1 MRVAPRQVFVARLGG
16 AYPPPPIP
24 VPYQFTRKEILNAVF
39 CTCTQTDG
47 GYLGSDLDSF
57 FSAVVSSAAGFY
69 AVLLTVQNAGITTLL
84 TVRPGQSVAV
94 TGDPSLPQPPD
105 W

>member
-1 MRVAPRQVFVARLGG
+1 MRVAPRQVFLARLGG
-16 AYPPPPIP
+16 AHPPTPIP
-24 VPYQFTRKEILNAVF
+24 VPIQSTNEFSMRCSLRV
-39 CTCTQTDG
+39 QTDG
-47 GYLGSDLDSF
+47 GYLGSDLESF

-69 AVLLTVQNAGITTLL
+69 AVMLVQNAGITTLL
-84 TVRPGQSVAV
+84 TVRPGQSVVV

>member
-1 MRVAPRQVFVARLGG
+1 MHLQQTIHGD
-16 AYPPPPIP
+16 
-24 VPYQFTRKEILNAVF
+24 FTDSRACFL
-39 CTCTQTDG
+39 QTDG
-47 GYLGSDLDSF
+47 GFLGSDLVSF

-69 AVLLTVQNAGITTLL
+69 AVMLVQNAGITTLL

-94 TGDPSLPQPPD
+94 TGDPSLSEPPD

>member
-1 MRVAPRQVFVARLGG
+1 M
-16 AYPPPPIP
+16 
-24 VPYQFTRKEILNAVF
+24 
-39 CTCTQTDG
+39 
-47 GYLGSDLDSF
+47 DSF

-69 AVLLTVQNAGITTLL
+69 AVVLIQNAGITPLL

-94 TGDPSLPQPPD
+94 TGDPSLPEPPD

>member
-1 MRVAPRQVFVARLGG
+1 M
-16 AYPPPPIP
+16 
-24 VPYQFTRKEILNAVF
+24 
-39 CTCTQTDG
+39 QTDG

-69 AVLLTVQNAGITTLL
+69 AVMRVQNAGITTLL
-84 TVRPGQSVAV
+84 TVRPGPSVAV
-94 TGDPSLPQPPD
+94 PGDPSLSEPPN

>member
-1 MRVAPRQVFVARLGG
+1 MDVRWTVVL
-16 AYPPPPIP
+16 
-24 VPYQFTRKEILNAVF
+24 
-39 CTCTQTDG
+39 QTDG

-69 AVLLTVQNAGITTLL
+69 AVVLIQNAGITTLL